1 MKQLHS
7 YIDTRFKT
15 FKPKIQEKQRGT
27 EDTAAGT
34 KKQLVKNCN
43 CISCD
48 RPVDMPINGEGRKT
62 HKFMNLLILFL
73 NVFPG

>member
-34 KKQLVKNCN
+34 KKQLVKNCH

-48 RPVDMPINGEGRKT
+48 RPVDMPINGEG
-62 HKFMNLLILFL
+62 NEQ
-73 NVFPG
+73 